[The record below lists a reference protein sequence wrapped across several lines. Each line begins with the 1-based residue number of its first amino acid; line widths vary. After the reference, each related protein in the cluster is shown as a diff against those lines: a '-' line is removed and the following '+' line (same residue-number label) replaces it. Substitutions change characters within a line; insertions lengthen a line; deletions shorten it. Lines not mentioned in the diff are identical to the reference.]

1 MAMFQPEI
9 SAPVAQTL
17 RDIVGG
23 GTAMQYISEQN
34 DMRRRMNPINEG
46 LSLADLDKA
55 TLANDQSRRMDPL
68 DVQVKE
74 AAAREANSRG
84 SDYFDIINK
93 GQMSDARTKTATEKS
108 GIALKNTENQ
118 SKQQELIRN
127 EIKSRAIWM
136 AQNVEP
142 AKYGEAL
149 TQFASEIPGMTERP
163 EFQALVKQDPQKILK
178 FMMKMGDIER
188 AGNPALR
195 NAAEISR
202 EDNISREKVAAGN
215 NSATRYSA
223 DAAAAAKKK
232 DVVQEAR
239 TLYMK
244 GQPQGALILSDLARE
259 AGDMRSAA
267 DWEKK
272 AKDLAARIR
281 GDKAAGALVGD
292 QRAREIFN
300 GGLQPQGSFGGGTG
314 AKVWDAA
321 TGTWKTQ

>member
-9 SAPVAQTL
+9 NAPVAQTL

-34 DMRRRMNPINEG
+34 DMRRRMNPINEN
-46 LSLADLDKA
+46 LSLADLEKA
-55 TLANDQSRRMDPL
+55 TLANAQSRLTNPL
-68 DVQVKE
+68 DVQIKG
-74 AAAREANSRG
+74 AAAREANSKG
-84 SDYFDIINK
+84 DDYFNTVNS
-93 GQMSDARTKTATEKS
+93 GVMSDARTKVETEKS
-108 GIALKNTENQ
+108 GIRLKNTKNEAEQ
-118 SKQQELIRN
+118 RQILGDEL
-127 EIKSRAIWM
+127 KSRAIWM
-136 AQNVEP
+136 AQYVEP
-142 AKYGEAL
+142 RKYGEAL
-149 TQFASEIPGMTERP
+149 TQFAQAIPGMTERP
-163 EFQALVKQDPQKILK
+163 EFQALVKQDPQKILQ

>member
-9 SAPVAQTL
+9 NAATAQSL

-34 DMRRRMNPINEG
+34 DMRRRMNPINEN
-46 LSLADLDKA
+46 LSLADLEKA
-55 TLANDQSRRMDPL
+55 TLANAQSRLTNPL
-68 DVQVKE
+68 DVQIKG
-74 AAAREANSRG
+74 AAAREANSKG
-84 SDYFDIINK
+84 DDYFNTVNS
-93 GQMSDARTKTATEKS
+93 GVMSDARSKVATEKS
-108 GIALKNTENQ
+108 GIALKNTEN
-118 SKQQELIRN
+118 SAKQRQILGDELI
-127 EIKSRAIWM
+127 KRAAWM
-136 AQNVEP
+136 AEAVPP
-142 AKYGEAL
+142 AEYSAAL
-149 TQFASEIPGMTERP
+149 QQFAQAIPGMTERP
-163 EFQALVKQDPQKILK
+163 EFQALIKQPPDKILA
-178 FMMKMGDIER
+178 FMQKMGDTLR
-188 AGNPALR
+188 AGDPALR
-195 NAAEISR
+195 NAAEIHR
-202 EDNISREKVAAGN
+202 EDNISKEKVAAGN

-259 AGDMRSAA
+259 AGDMRAAA

-292 QRAREIFN
+292 DRTRQIMNMPRN
-300 GGLQPQGSFGGGTG
+300 SDGDSSGQP
-314 AKVWDAA
+314 VR
-321 TGTWKTQ
+321 TWNPNTRRWE